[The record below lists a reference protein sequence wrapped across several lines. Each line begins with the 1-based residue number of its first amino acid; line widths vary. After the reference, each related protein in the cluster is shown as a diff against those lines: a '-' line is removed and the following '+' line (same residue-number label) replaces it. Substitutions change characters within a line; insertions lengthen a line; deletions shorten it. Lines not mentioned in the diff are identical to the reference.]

1 MDNVS
6 KEYNWLR
13 KVDYDTRRRLSVH
26 HWSSILSLYNITVTA
41 SYITILPT
49 INVIHVV
56 SPEVAASL
64 RNPDEKGI
72 KFRWQSLAV
81 ALDPL
86 DFPGLHYLILLISFL
101 YRYFNFIVDI
111 GKFEIRT

>member
-1 MDNVS
+1 MS
-6 KEYNWLR
+6 
-13 KVDYDTRRRLSVH
+13 
-26 HWSSILSLYNITVTA
+26 VTA

-56 SPEVAASL
+56 HPEVAETM

-86 DFPGLHYLILLISFL
+86 DFPGRHYVILVITFS
-101 YRYFNFIVDI
+101 YTCRYFIFFIKI
-111 GKFEIRT
+111 GKF